1 MLKPSGRRATRGIA
15 LVEALVAVL
24 IFTTGIL
31 GIVGLQA
38 AMTRAQGAAKS
49 RADAALLAGELM
61 GLARLE
67 SAAAPASEPANYA
80 TNYATD
86 CSGACGVWLAK
97 VAKVLPQ
104 GAATLATDAAAG
116 VMTIT
121 ITWSAPAE
129 GSHRYV
135 SSTSL
140 R

>member
-1 MLKPSGRRATRGIA
+1 MLKPSWRCATRGIA
-15 LVEALVAVL
+15 LIEALVGVL

-61 GLARLE
+61 GVARVE
-67 SAAAPASEPANYA
+67 WAAAPDSEP

-86 CSGACGVWLAK
+86 CSGACGLWLAK
-97 VAKVLPQ
+97 VAQVLPH
-104 GAATLATDAAAG
+104 GAATLATDANTG

-121 ITWSAPAE
+121 ISWSAPAE

-135 SSTSL
+135 TSSSL